1 MIVLDQ
7 STIQIEEVE
16 QILLIEPQRVR
27 CLVKNGAVEITG
39 YDFKV
44 HSLSD
49 HDLVIKGKIKAVA
62 LNER

>member
-7 STIQIEEVE
+7 SMIQIEEIE
-16 QILLIEPQRVR
+16 QILLIEAQRIR
-27 CLVKNGAVEITG
+27 CLVKNGVVEITG
-39 YDFKV
+39 SDFKV

-49 HDLVIKGKIKAVA
+49 HDLVIKGKIKAVG